1 MAAMARRRLGAHHDF
16 TWPGYVDALSSLL
29 MVLIFLLAFY
39 SIAQFVLTDAIK
51 GRDSSIDR
59 LNQEVASL
67 ANLLSV
73 ERDRTRKL
81 DTDLAALALQLKTA
95 TTERDRSIAALSAA
109 RGTLATTEAE
119 RDRLKEQASKLGADA
134 EKLAKDR
141 DSLTEQIAA
150 LLAEQEK
157 AAAALRSAEARAAEA
172 SESGKRT
179 AEELKAELERQ
190 RSELTRLAAAL
201 AVANNERG
209 KYFADLSEEQ
219 KLTVEQKAAIVRL
232 TAEISALKQELAKL
246 GSLLDAADAKARE
259 QQAQIVDLGQRLNR
273 ALAARV
279 EELSKYRS
287 EFFGRLRQVLAGRSD
302 VTVSGDR
309 FVLPSEVLFETNS
322 ADLQPQGERALR
334 ELADRLREIIKL
346 IPPEIDWVLQIDG
359 HTDARPIKTLQ
370 FPSNW
375 ELSTARATA
384 VVKYLITQGIPSER
398 LAAAGYAEFRPLVP
412 GDDRAARAKN
422 RRIELKL
429 TNR

>member
-1 MAAMARRRLGAHHDF
+1 
-16 TWPGYVDALSSLL
+16 
-29 MVLIFLLAFY
+29 
-39 SIAQFVLTDAIK
+39 VLTDAIK

-322 ADLQPQGERALR
+322 ADLQPEGERALR